1 MNIKRIKYTLLS
13 LIAGFVL
20 VSASII
26 LNKNEGLKKI
36 EQKLNEKF
44 KEDTPQT
51 YSGTNIEPNPK
62 N

>member
-1 MNIKRIKYTLLS
+1 M
-13 LIAGFVL
+13 IAEILTALGM
-20 VSASII
+20 SII
-26 LNKNEGLKKI
+26 EQVPPPVTDPIAIECKKI